1 MKNVLKNG
9 LMRNIASVGVLQ
21 LANYIVPLLI
31 VPFVTRALGKEMFGS
46 VSYAQNIVAYLT
58 LLVTYGYEYSATQ
71 DIALNREDKGKLRT
85 IFWTVIR
92 SRLALFLLSLL
103 LLAATSVF
111 LVRIQE
117 APMLYLSAALINLGV
132 AIYPTWFF
140 QGIEQMGKM
149 AVAGFLIKV
158 VGGVF
163 IILLVTTPADGLLY
177 LLLLSLAYV
186 VVGAGTLVYV
196 VRHYG
201 MTYTI
206 GGDKELSKSVV
217 RRGFPIFLNSF
228 FVSLYTMVGL
238 TILGGFVNDG
248 ELGIYSG
255 AYRIV
260 MAIMVVCNT
269 PINIGLFPVMSR
281 RWNDSLAEGWKYF
294 GKALGIVAGAGALI
308 AAVTFVSAPLLVAI
322 LLGSDFTEAV
332 TLLRPMALL
341 PLLVMVSSLLTVQG
355 LYGLRKQHLAPYIGF
370 AVAVVGLSLNLWFIP
385 LFGTMGAAY
394 AWIASQVCEVV
405 ICATI
410 LLVLRRSG
418 SVTASNS

>member
-1 MKNVLKNG
+1 MRNVLRNG

-21 LANYIVPLLI
+21 LANYIVPLLV
-31 VPFVTRALGKEMFGS
+31 VPFVTRALGKDVFGE

-71 DIALNREDKGKLRT
+71 DISLNRENKDKVRS

-92 SRLALFLLSLL
+92 SRLLLFLLSLL
-103 LLAATSVF
+103 ILAAISVF
-111 LVRIQE
+111 IVRIQE

-132 AIYPTWFF
+132 ALYPTWFF

-158 VGGVF
+158 VGGIF
-163 IILLVTTPADGLLY
+163 IILLVTTPADGMLY

-201 MTYTI
+201 MTYSY
-206 GGDKELSKSVV
+206 GADKALSRSVV

-228 FVSLYTMVGL
+228 FESLYMIAGL
-238 TILGGFVNDG
+238 TILGFFNDS

-255 AYRIV
+255 AFRII

-281 RWNDSLAEGWKYF
+281 RWNDSLKEGWRF
-294 GKALGIVAGAGALI
+294 FTKAFFTVAGVGALI
-308 AAVTFVSAPLLVAI
+308 GAVTFISAPLLVAV
-322 LLGSDFTEAV
+322 LLGSDFTDAV
-332 TLLRPMALL
+332 SLLQPMALL
-341 PLLVMVSSLLTVQG
+341 PPLVMITNLLTVQG

-370 AVAVVGLSLNLWFIP
+370 GVAVAGLSLNMWLIP
-385 LFGTMGAAY
+385 IYGTIGAVY
-394 AWIASQVCEVV
+394 ALIASFACEVV
-405 ICATI
+405 IRASI
-410 LLVLRRSG
+410 LLVLRRRGNKAMPKS
-418 SVTASNS
+418 